1 MLFGKHNTSFQK
13 YEIPIQITYYHNGV
27 ITIVNGK
34 SINFTKGEY
43 STPFKH
49 IYVF

>member
-1 MLFGKHNTSFQK
+1 MLLGKYSTSFQK
-13 YEIPIQITYYHNGV
+13 YEISIQTTYYHNGV

-43 STPFKH
+43 STSFKH